1 MVQRYFSCVAFLDFG
16 VAELY
21 CAQPRGLNMP
31 NLSAVLE
38 ARAIFNE
45 ALTWSVMKWLS
56 EKKKVRKIADAAN
69 ATLDNA
75 EKELRRRW
83 DPSIEEAYKTLQ
95 DRSSHLDTPSGE
107 AFRLARA
114 IKQAHDKAIEL
125 RAEAEAMFSKA
136 EERLSVAT
144 AREACHK
151 ALEGWRFHEEAV
163 GLSEKAGLATAG
175 KKR

>member
-1 MVQRYFSCVAFLDFG
+1 MALGYFSCVAFLDFG
-16 VAELY
+16 VATLY
-21 CAQPRGLNMP
+21 RAQPRGINMP
-31 NLSAVLE
+31 NLAAVLE
-38 ARAIFNE
+38 ARTVFNE
-45 ALTWSVMKWLS
+45 ALNWSVMKWLS

-69 ATLDNA
+69 LTLDNA

-83 DPSIEEAYKTLQ
+83 DPSIEEAYKALQ
-95 DRSSHLDTPSGE
+95 DRSSHLDSSGD
-107 AFRLARA
+107 AIRTARA

-144 AREACHK
+144 ARDACHK

-163 GLSEKAGLATAG
+163 CLSEKAGLATAG